1 MVQQPLGGACA
12 GCAIG
17 APSMPGGD
25 SRCPMIERHRSA
37 GACLYIAG
45 EPAERILFVKRGA
58 ITLAREI
65 DHGRSE
71 SVTWTVRRPGTVL
84 GVEALVRETYLDSAR
99 AVTDVV
105 VCVASRDDVGAWMGS
120 RDGAARALLD
130 CVLLTPCADAPRRAG
145 SEGSAQQRVA
155 AWLLEQAREPQSSLP
170 RQVVAALLGMLPE
183 TLSRALGAL
192 ASRGLVEVTRKT
204 VRVLDEHALEEV
216 AAGTAR

>member
-17 APSMPGGD
+17 SLASIGD
-25 SRCPMIERHRSA
+25 GRCPMVERQRSA

-45 EPAERILFVKRGA
+45 EPAERVLFVKRGA
-58 ITLAREI
+58 ITLAREV

-71 SVTWTVRRPGTVL
+71 SLTWTVRRPGTVL
-84 GVEALVRETYLDSAR
+84 GAEALVRPTYLDSAR

-105 VCVASRDDVGAWMGS
+105 VCVASRDEVSTWM
-120 RDGAARALLD
+120 RAHDGAARVLLE
-130 CVLLTPCADAPRRAG
+130 CVLLTQCADAPRRAG
-145 SEGSAQQRVA
+145 SDGSAQQRVA

-183 TLSRALGAL
+183 TLSRALAAL
-192 ASRGLVEVTRKT
+192 AARGLVEVTRKS
-204 VRVLDEHALEEV
+204 VRVLDEGALEAIASG
-216 AAGTAR
+216 AAR